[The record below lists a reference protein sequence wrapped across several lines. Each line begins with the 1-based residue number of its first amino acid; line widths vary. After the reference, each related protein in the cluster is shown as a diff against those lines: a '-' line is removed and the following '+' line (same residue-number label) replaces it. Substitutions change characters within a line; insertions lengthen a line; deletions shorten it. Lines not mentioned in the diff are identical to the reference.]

1 MESKRCTEDCTRC
14 SGEFCERHGTNP
26 CDCDV
31 IDRHTVEAVEAF
43 NTQSP
48 HWGSMPHAVLSQQET
63 ADILFAR
70 GVIPKPCRK
79 IIQWAEKN
87 AFAKIRALHPEL
99 AELIESGSDW
109 GGNDGRRNGIETVY

>member
-1 MESKRCTEDCTRC
+1 MTNPHAMESKRCTEDCTRC

-48 HWGSMPHAVLSQQET
+48 HWGSMVSPVAQIVRVKRCEHCGT
-63 ADILFAR
+63 A
-70 GVIPKPCRK
+70 P
-79 IIQWAEKN
+79 AEVGP
-87 AFAKIRALHPEL
+87 LCMMCE
-99 AELIESGSDW
+99 D
-109 GGNDGRRNGIETVY
+109 DRREKYGI